1 MRVQSSL
8 TIVAAY
14 IMLHVYNSFCGMF
27 FFLYMVNSPYSV
39 LSGRQCGAG

>member
-14 IMLHVYNSFCGMF
+14 IMLHVYNSFCGI